1 MTAGRV
7 NQVRT
12 LLQHAPWSHLAR
24 ITAHAATWNRECVCG
39 NDGGWGGRG
48 GREGPSKHW
57 SEWDISRFCA
67 VLIMDHEATQTPPID
82 RCHTAALPN
91 MQPSAPCKYQPTV
104 QVYKTMSPH
113 QRQQCHPQKHAPE
126 AAHHLEVNQAQL
138 MLQLCQVLHY
148 AMLCIFPDLPRCV
161 CFRHRVQNN

>member
-1 MTAGRV
+1 MRQGR
-7 NQVRT
+7 
-12 LLQHAPWSHLAR
+12 
-24 ITAHAATWNRECVCG
+24 EM
-39 NDGGWGGRG
+39 GGRD
-48 GREGPSKHW
+48 GREGPSTHW

-67 VLIMDHEATQTPPID
+67 VLIMGHEATQTPPIG

-113 QRQQCHPQKHAPE
+113 QRQQCHPQKHPPE
-126 AAHHLEVNQAQL
+126 SAHHLDVNQAQL
-138 MLQLCQVLHY
+138 MLQLGQVLHY

-161 CFRHRVQNN
+161 LFPSSCSKQLTLPPPCNSQDLHMYR